1 MKKKIMSLIALSL
14 VGTMMVT
21 SLTGC
26 GLQTKATDITVDDGD
41 TIIVDQEDM
50 ETEETEP
57 ETDVADTE
65 DTNSDEITGEE
76 VVGDDTEA
84 NDFMGAEDENIVLYA
99 EIAEYGEYC
108 SQEDQ
113 TFEPVNNTFTA
124 SDNLPIYNV
133 EGIEVGYIKKDATIT
148 FTGYASNAWAR
159 FENPIAG
166 TDYDYL
172 YGFKEY
178 ADVPNTNQITI
189 NPSDIEQKVIDDLK
203 HIDINPPTIVDSPTS
218 DMEVFEFRMDSVY
231 EDADDFDFW
240 YSKNLRYDTTILY
253 EYMTYCIEC
262 EEDTDGWITCRL
274 YYKDD
279 LPDGARD
286 TY

>member
-1 MKKKIMSLIALSL
+1 MKKRKIMSIIALSL
-14 VGTMMVT
+14 VGAMMVT

-26 GLQTKATDITVDDGD
+26 GTKAKATDIVVDDGD
-41 TIIVDQEDM
+41 TIIVDEEDL
-50 ETEETEP
+50 ETEAETE
-57 ETDVADTE
+57 TE
-65 DTNSDEITGEE
+65 SESDADEITSTE
-76 VVGDDTEA
+76 VIGGDETVS
-84 NDFMGAEDENIVLYA
+84 DFTGAENESIVLYA

-113 TFEPVNNTFTA
+113 TFEPANNTFTA

-133 EGIEVGYIKKDATIT
+133 DGIEVGYIKKDATIT

-178 ADVPNTNQITI
+178 ADVSNMNQITI

-231 EDADDFDFW
+231 EDVDDFDFW

-279 LPDGARD
+279 LPDGARG

>member
-41 TIIVDQEDM
+41 TIIVDEEDLEIEA
-50 ETEETEP
+50 ETETES
-57 ETDVADTE
+57 ENT
-65 DTNSDEITGEE
+65 DEITSTE
-76 VVGDDTEA
+76 VIGSDDETTT
-84 NDFMGAEDENIVLYA
+84 DFAGAEDESIVLYA

-124 SDNLPIYNV
+124 SDNLPVYNV

-189 NPSDIEQKVIDDLK
+189 TPSDIEQKVIDDLK

-231 EDADDFDFW
+231 EDTDDFDFW

-253 EYMTYCIEC
+253 EYMTYCIKC

-279 LPDGARD
+279 LPDGARG

>member
-1 MKKKIMSLIALSL
+1 MKKRKIMSIIALSL
-14 VGTMMVT
+14 VVAMGAV

-26 GLQTKATDITVDDGD
+26 GTQAKATDVTVDDGD
-41 TIIVDQEDM
+41 TIIVDEEDL
-50 ETEETEP
+50 ETEVENETES
-57 ETDVADTE
+57 EIDA
-65 DTNSDEITGEE
+65 DEITSTEVIGGEE
-76 VVGDDTEA
+76 SVS
-84 NDFMGAEDENIVLYA
+84 DFAGAEDENIVLYA

-124 SDNLPIYNV
+124 SDNLPVYNV
-133 EGIEVGYIKKDATIT
+133 DGIEVGYIKKDATIT

-159 FENPIAG
+159 FENPIEG

-231 EDADDFDFW
+231 EDVDDFDFW
-240 YSKNLRYDTTILY
+240 YSK
-253 EYMTYCIEC
+253 
-262 EEDTDGWITCRL
+262 
-274 YYKDD
+274 K
-279 LPDGARD
+279 
-286 TY
+286 

>member
-1 MKKKIMSLIALSL
+1 MKKRKIMSIIVLSL
-14 VGTMMVT
+14 VGALMVT

-26 GLQTKATDITVDDGD
+26 GTKAKATDIVVDDGD
-41 TIIVDQEDM
+41 TIIVDEEDLEIEA
-50 ETEETEP
+50 ETETES
-57 ETDVADTE
+57 ENT
-65 DTNSDEITGEE
+65 DEITSTE
-76 VVGDDTEA
+76 VIGSDDETTT
-84 NDFMGAEDENIVLYA
+84 DFAGAEDESIVLYA

-124 SDNLPIYNV
+124 SDNLPVYNV

-189 NPSDIEQKVIDDLK
+189 TPSDIEQKVIDDLK

-231 EDADDFDFW
+231 EDTDDFDFW

-253 EYMTYCIEC
+253 EYMTYCIKC

-279 LPDGARD
+279 LPDGARG

>member
-1 MKKKIMSLIALSL
+1 MKKRVVIVL
-14 VGTMMVT
+14 
-21 SLTGC
+21 LTGLVIASLAGC
-26 GLQTKATDITVDDGD
+26 GTKADAT
-41 TIIVDQEDM
+41 DQEVSESSSA
-50 ETEETEP
+50 ETE
-57 ETDVADTE
+57 TD
-65 DTNSDEITGEE
+65 DEITSEE
-76 VVGDDTEA
+76 VIGDNTDEP
-84 NDFMGAEDENIVLYA
+84 NDFTGAENESIVLYA

-124 SDNLPIYNV
+124 SDNLPVYNV
-133 EGIEVGYIKKDATIT
+133 DGIEVGYIKKDATIT

-189 NPSDIEQKVIDDLK
+189 TPSDIEQKVIDDLK

-279 LPDGARD
+279 LPDGARE

>member
-1 MKKKIMSLIALSL
+1 MRKNVMRKWAVVVLAGIF
-14 VGTMMVT
+14 MVT
-21 SLTGC
+21 LAGC
-26 GLQTKATDITVDDGD
+26 GTKTEATD
-41 TIIVDQEDM
+41 QEVPESSAVEADSAN
-50 ETEETEP
+50 EEENAG
-57 ETDVADTE
+57 EATE
-65 DTNSDEITGEE
+65 D
-76 VVGDDTEA
+76 V
-84 NDFMGAEDENIVLYA
+84 DFSIGAENEEIVLYA

-113 TFEPVNNTFTA
+113 TFESVNNTFIA
-124 SDNLPIYNV
+124 SDNLPVYNV
-133 EGIEVGYIKKDATIT
+133 DGIEVGYIKKDATIT

-159 FENPIAG
+159 FENPVSG

-178 ADVPNTNQITI
+178 ADVPNTNQFKVTT
-189 NPSDIEQKVIDDLK
+189 SDIEQKIIDDLN
-203 HIDINPPTIVDSPTS
+203 HIDINPPAIVDTPTN
-218 DMEVFEFRMDSVY
+218 DMEVFEFRMDSAY

-262 EEDTDGWITCRL
+262 EEDEDGWITCKL

-279 LPDGARD
+279 LPDGARG

>member
-1 MKKKIMSLIALSL
+1 MKKRKIMSIIALSL
-14 VGTMMVT
+14 VGAMMVT

-26 GLQTKATDITVDDGD
+26 GTKAKATDIVVDDGD
-41 TIIVDQEDM
+41 TIIVDEEDL
-50 ETEETEP
+50 ETEAETE
-57 ETDVADTE
+57 TE
-65 DTNSDEITGEE
+65 SESDADEITSTE
-76 VVGDDTEA
+76 VIGGDETVS
-84 NDFMGAEDENIVLYA
+84 DFTGAENESIVLYA

-113 TFEPVNNTFTA
+113 TFEPANNTFTA

-133 EGIEVGYIKKDATIT
+133 DGIEVGYIKKDATIT

-178 ADVPNTNQITI
+178 ADVSNMNQITI

-279 LPDGARD
+279 LPDGARE